1 MFNSE
6 NLSIVCKYFYG
17 LLLIVFCI
25 QIIISD
31 SFDTVFVIFLLT
43 ISNIVTTY
51 YCFNKIYF
59 FQFPVSLFIVFMSNF
74 LNFGGALFIKTY
86 ELSPVTDK
94 MFEPIN
100 TMVFLFIVSL
110 LLITVHYF

>member
-6 NLSIVCKYFYG
+6 NLSIVSKYFYG
-17 LLLIVFCI
+17 LILIVFCI

-51 YCFNKIYF
+51 YCFNKKYF
-59 FQFPVSLFIVFMSNF
+59 FQFPISLFIIFVSNF
-74 LNFGGALFIKTY
+74 ANFGGALFIKTY
-86 ELSPVTDK
+86 ELSSVTDK
-94 MFEPIN
+94 MFEPMN
-100 TMVFLFIVSL
+100 F
-110 LLITVHYF
+110 